1 VKVIQLFTSR
11 KIFETG
17 PLVAVGSGKVVV
29 SVSEFLEAM
38 KRIKLLVAALGYN
51 TLINKILRK
60 SEDFAKSKM
69 WIARLPALQKDD
81 LHVRSALT

>member
-1 VKVIQLFTSR
+1 VQVIQLFNSR
-11 KIFETG
+11 KIFKTG
-17 PLVAVGSGKVVV
+17 PLVAVGSGELVV

-38 KRIKLLVAALGYN
+38 KRIKLLVAALGCK

-60 SEDFAKSKM
+60 SEDFAKSKK

-81 LHVRSALT
+81 LYVRSALS